1 MLKSYEDIIKILKK
15 HNRYDLIAV
24 FLNLIETEED
34 YDSE

>member
-15 HNRYDLIAV
+15 ANRMDLVAV
-24 FLNLIETEED
+24 FMNLIPDSDD